1 MLRFRRSIA
10 ASLGAALVLTCHV
23 EARANQAAAS
33 SPKIVPSREF
43 LPFARSAQSA
53 WGEARK
59 RSDVQARKAELDVL
73 FQQKTAA
80 APLKPGSPEAARFE
94 AKRAELLGVLSAE
107 RAAIENLQSSAVS
120 NDDRFFAGNMLI
132 EFGGFTRDNGL
143 LRRGLELA
151 LASGLVA
158 PDKRPRFNFA
168 LGQIDYDNKD
178 LLSAR
183 ARFKELMG
191 AGFFEND
198 IDFYLAESYFTES
211 PDKNV
216 LEGLKVLLFY
226 SERAKAQGKS
236 LSLQAMRRG
245 LAQSY
250 KIHDSLLAS
259 YFGAEAARL
268 EPNRKN
274 WAAAVAVL
282 RISLEAEGADRQVMV
297 DLARLADRT
306 AGFWEARD
314 YLESVRVYTAAALP
328 KELLGAVQ
336 TGTAAGL
343 LKATDPLV
351 SSAHQWARQQLA
363 QDQAS
368 NAFELANRD
377 ARKASARTATIV
389 SAGSLALS
397 YGRPDLAEE
406 LYRIAQARPDAN
418 ADLINTRLGI
428 AQFDLG
434 RFAEAQASFARV
446 TGGGAPLARLWA
458 VHAANRQKGL

>member
-23 EARANQAAAS
+23 EARANQGAAPAQ
-33 SPKIVPSREF
+33 KIVPSRDF
-43 LPFARSAQSA
+43 LPFARSAQKA
-53 WGEARK
+53 WNDARK
-59 RSDVQARKAELDVL
+59 RSDVQVRKVELDAL
-73 FQQKTAA
+73 FQQKSAA
-80 APLKPGSPEAARFE
+80 ASPKPGSPDVIRYE
-94 AKRAELLGVLSAE
+94 AKRAELLAMLSAE
-107 RAAIENLQSSAVS
+107 AAAIENLASKAVS
-120 NDDRFFAGNMLI
+120 NDDRYFAGTMLI
-132 EFGGFTRDNGL
+132 DLGGFTRDNGHM
-143 LRRGLELA
+143 RRGLEMA
-151 LASGLVA
+151 LASGLVE
-158 PDKRPRFNFA
+158 PEKQPRFNFV
-168 LGQIDYDNKD
+168 LGQIAYENRDM
-178 LLSAR
+178 LAAR
-183 ARFKELMG
+183 TRFKELMS
-191 AGFFEND
+191 AGYFEND

-245 LAQSY
+245 LAKSY
-250 KIHDSLLAS
+250 EINDSLLAS

-274 WAAAVAVL
+274 WAGAVAVL

-306 AGFWEARD
+306 SGFWEARD

-328 KELLGAVQ
+328 QELLGAVQ
-336 TGTAAGL
+336 AGTAAGL
-343 LKATDPLV
+343 IMATDPLV
-351 SSAHQWARQQLA
+351 SSAEQRARQQLA

-368 NAFELANRD
+368 NALELANRD
-377 ARKASARTATIV
+377 ARKPGARTAAIV

-418 ADLINTRLGI
+418 ADLVNTRLGI

-434 RFAEAQASFARV
+434 KFPEAQASFARV
-446 TGGGAPLARLWA
+446 TGSGAPLARLWA